1 MSLSIAIVCGSVRQD
16 RRSINVANYILE
28 QVKLSGHEPGLV
40 DFTKMPLPFVDTPV
54 PPGDLNGQY
63 PYEEVRQWSKIAH
76 SADAFI
82 LVAPEYNH
90 GYSAI
95 MKNGL
100 DWLYGEFAYKPVG
113 LVGVSDGMVGGA
125 RVIEQ
130 LRALCGGFGMYDIKE
145 TVMFR
150 KVQDVI
156 GADGNLKDLSYE
168 RQVIKL
174 IQSLTGV
181 AQAMKSLRK

>member
-1 MSLSIAIVCGSVRQD
+1 MSLSIAIVCGSVRED
-16 RRSINVANYILE
+16 RKSILAANYIAA
-28 QVKLSGHEPGLV
+28 QVVAAGHTAVVV
-40 DFTKMPLPFVDTPV
+40 DFIKLPLPFVDTPV
-54 PPGDLNGQY
+54 TPSSLKGKY
-63 PYEEVRQWSKIAH
+63 PYPEVMEWSKIAA

-95 MKNGL
+95 MKNAL
-100 DWLYGEFAYKPVG
+100 DWLYSEFASKPAG

-150 KVQDVI
+150 KVQDVLDEN
-156 GADGNLKDLSYE
+156 GKLLDPSYE
-168 RQVIKL
+168 KQVNKL
-174 IQSLTGV
+174 IAALVKVGEI
-181 AQAMKSLRK
+181 MKGLRK